1 VQRSNRVVTVVLT
14 TQERGQ
20 LQLVEIGADPLQRA
34 SELALRL
41 RVGALLEELVQD
53 LGLLDPFGQ
62 VVIPLQLRSE
72 GGERAGQPL
81 PAAGVVPYPRL

>member
-41 RVGALLEELVQD
+41 LVGALLE
-53 LGLLDPFGQ
+53 
-62 VVIPLQLRSE
+62 
-72 GGERAGQPL
+72 
-81 PAAGVVPYPRL
+81 